1 MSEKLTA
8 MITPLVRKA
17 LPEKRIWDVRSESM
31 SSTFSKRR
39 KAIAEK
45 LGNPKLRKITFKTFR
60 HWKATTKYHKTK
72 DILYVKELL
81 GHKNIK
87 NTLIYTHLVEFE
99 ENDQFV
105 VKVAKTLDEF
115 TEFLELGF
123 NYVSD
128 YEGMKVLRKRK

>member
-60 HWKATTKYHKTK
+60 HWKATTEYHKTK